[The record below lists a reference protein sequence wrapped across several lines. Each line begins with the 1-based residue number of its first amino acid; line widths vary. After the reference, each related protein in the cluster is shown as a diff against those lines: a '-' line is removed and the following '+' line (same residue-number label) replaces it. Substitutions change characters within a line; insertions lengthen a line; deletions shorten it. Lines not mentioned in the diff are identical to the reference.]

1 MWKKIGFW
9 PRNSA
14 LGIPKTT
21 NSILSYLVRVS
32 ENWIQVFCFLL
43 LISFLVDDDKI
54 QEVRPSQCWKDM
66 KKKKRK
72 KKNQIGFLMNI
83 QILEYNIAYNINN

>member
-1 MWKKIGFW
+1 
-9 PRNSA
+9 
-14 LGIPKTT
+14 
-21 NSILSYLVRVS
+21 
-32 ENWIQVFCFLL
+32 
-43 LISFLVDDDKI
+43 VDDDKI